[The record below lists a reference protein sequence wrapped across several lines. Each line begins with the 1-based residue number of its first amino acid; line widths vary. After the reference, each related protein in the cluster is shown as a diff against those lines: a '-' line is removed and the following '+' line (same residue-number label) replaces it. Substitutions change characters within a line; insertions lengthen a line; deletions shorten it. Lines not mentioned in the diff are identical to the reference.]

1 MFVCHPQTCCSG
13 LGSCCYNSC
22 SWFTCFFD
30 LVRSDAYSYINLS
43 GIPFCN
49 AARQTK
55 KINERNP
62 SFIGNHSPMSHYKFA
77 VCAFLVPLTLL
88 ISWFILRA
96 RVWTPSLWHWIVL
109 TVVIYSVL
117 TWFIDILSDASEGLQ
132 TSFLSER

>member
-1 MFVCHPQTCCSG
+1 
-13 LGSCCYNSC
+13 
-22 SWFTCFFD
+22 
-30 LVRSDAYSYINLS
+30 
-43 GIPFCN
+43 
-49 AARQTK
+49 
-55 KINERNP
+55 
-62 SFIGNHSPMSHYKFA
+62 MSHYKFA
-77 VCAFLVPLTLL
+77 VYSFLVPLTLL